1 MTTNHQ
7 ILPNPSRDQGPRV
20 AVLAYDGLCTFEFGV
35 AYEVF
40 GLPRPEMG
48 RDWYRYTVCAVEPG
62 PLRAAGGLTV
72 TVDTGL
78 EALNEADLIIVP
90 GWRDIAAPVPPAL
103 IERLVD
109 AHRRGARLM
118 SLCSGVAVLAATG
131 LLNGR
136 RATSHWRYVA
146 ALAATYP
153 AIRFEA
159 AGLYVDEGDILTAA
173 GSAAGIDLAL
183 HVVRGDFGPDAA
195 NSVARRLVVP
205 PHRAGGQAQ
214 FIPAPVARD
223 HEASRLGAVIDHMR
237 ANLAEPLP
245 IAALAQRAGMSERT
259 FHRRF
264 QALTGESPGEWL
276 TVARV
281 ARACELMEREPT
293 APLDEI
299 AVRVGLG
306 GAGNMRQVFRARL
319 GITPNAYRASFSG
332 IAGRRAGRYGVT
344 KSYEEM
350 PECPPPVRSSSV

>member
-1 MTTNHQ
+1 MTSNAP
-7 ILPNPSRDQGPRV
+7 ILPSSPATTGSLV

-40 GLPRPEMG
+40 GLPRPELG
-48 RDWYRYTVCAVEPG
+48 TAWYRYSVCGVEPG

-72 TVDTGL
+72 TADRGL
-78 EALNEADLIIVP
+78 DVLDQADLIIVP
-90 GWRDIAAPVPPAL
+90 GWRAIDAPVPPPL
-103 IERLVD
+103 IERLVA

-131 LLNGR
+131 LLDGR

-146 ALAATYP
+146 ALTAQYP

-159 AGLYVDEGDILTAA
+159 AGLYVDEGDLLTAA
-173 GSAAGIDLAL
+173 GSAAGIDLCL
-183 HVVRGDFGPDAA
+183 HVVRRDHGAEAA

-223 HEASRLGAVIDHMR
+223 QEAGRLGAVIEYMR
-237 ANLAEPLP
+237 ARLAEP
-245 IAALAQRAGMSERT
+245 ITVAALARRAGMSERT

-264 QALTGESPGEWL
+264 QAFTGEPPGEWL
-276 TVARV
+276 TSIRV
-281 ARACELMEREPT
+281 ARACELIERVPT
-293 APLDEI
+293 APLDEV
-299 AVRVGLG
+299 AMLCGLG
-306 GAGNMRQVFRARL
+306 SAGNLRQQFRARL

-332 IAGRRAGRYGVT
+332 IAARDSAR
-344 KSYEEM
+344 
-350 PECPPPVRSSSV
+350 